1 MEATNNPTEYKQF
14 LYKKVIEAAYEA
26 FTSKG
31 IRAVKMD
38 DLAKALSISKR
49 TLYEIFDD
57 KEQLL
62 LACIEENSK
71 CFREHME
78 KFALKKNPSPIAII
92 LEFYR
97 FQMIQLNN
105 IRPEFFV
112 DINRYPKAVKWIN
125 NHKEQTRGEV
135 KKFFDQG
142 RSEGYFVD
150 NIDFELIAMA
160 GDAIRDFVMRSKL
173 FRKYSMKKIFHDLVF
188 TIIRGICTQ
197 KGIMEL
203 DHNFEKIKA

>member
-97 FQMIQLNN
+97 FQIIQLNN

-125 NHKEQTRGEV
+125 PQIQHEEDLPRPRLHDYPRHLYAKGHHGARPQFRED
-135 KKFFDQG
+135 K
-142 RSEGYFVD
+142 S
-150 NIDFELIAMA
+150 LMP
-160 GDAIRDFVMRSKL
+160 IRIS
-173 FRKYSMKKIFHDLVF
+173 
-188 TIIRGICTQ
+188 TQ
-197 KGIMEL
+197 L
-203 DHNFEKIKA
+203 S